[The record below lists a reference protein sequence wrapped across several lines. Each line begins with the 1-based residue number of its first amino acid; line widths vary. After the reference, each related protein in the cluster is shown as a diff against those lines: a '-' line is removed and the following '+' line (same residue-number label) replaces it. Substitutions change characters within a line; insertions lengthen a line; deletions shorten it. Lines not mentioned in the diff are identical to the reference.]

1 MTQPQDFVPLGKTNL
16 LITRL
21 GTGAWAWGDRMMW
34 GYGSNYHASDT
45 KEAFDASLAAG
56 INFFDTAEVYGNGV
70 SERLLGG
77 YLKSTTEKLVVAT
90 KFMPYPWRLS
100 KKAMLRALRGSL
112 KRMDLQSV
120 DLYQIHWPFPPMPV
134 ETWADALAD
143 LVQAGLVRAV
153 GVSNYSEDQMRR
165 AYTVLAKRGVP
176 LASNQVNYSLLDRK
190 VEFSGLLKACQELG
204 ITLIAYSPLA
214 KGALTGKYSP
224 EKPMP
229 GLRNRRYSRDLLEKI
244 QPLIQLLRNVGR
256 EHGGKTPA
264 QVALNWCMCKGTIP
278 IPGAKNARQAQD
290 NCAALG
296 WELSQAEVAALDE
309 ASADLS

>member
-1 MTQPQDFVPLGKTNL
+1 MTQPQDLIPLGKTNL

-21 GTGAWAWGDRMMW
+21 GIGAWAWGDRMMW
-34 GYGSNYHASDT
+34 GYGSNYHANDT
-45 KEAFDASLAAG
+45 KDAFDASLAAG

-77 YLKSTTEKLVVAT
+77 FLKTTSQKLVVAT
-90 KFMPYPWRLS
+90 KFMPFPWRLS
-100 KKAMLRALRGSL
+100 RKALPGALRDSL
-112 KRMDLQSV
+112 KRLDLQSV
-120 DLYQIHWPFPPMPV
+120 DLYQVHWPFPPVPI
-134 ETWADALAD
+134 ESWAEALAD
-143 LVQAGLVRAV
+143 VVQAGLVGAV
-153 GVSNYSEDQMRR
+153 GVSNYSEAQMRR
-165 AYTVLAKRGVP
+165 AYAVLAKRGVS

-214 KGALTGKYSP
+214 KGALTGKYTP

-244 QPLIQLLRNVGR
+244 QPLIQLLRNMGR
-256 EHGGKTPA
+256 EHNGKTPA
-264 QVALNWCMCKGTIP
+264 QVALNWCMCKGTVP

-309 ASADLS
+309 ASKNLS